1 MIKLL
6 RNLKKK
12 DFLLILVSTIF
23 VACTVYLDLLLP
35 DFMSDIT
42 VLIQTEGS
50 DINEILIAGA
60 KMLGC
65 ALGSAILSICAG
77 FLSAKIASNLA
88 MYTRDKLYLKVQDF
102 SKAEMNKFSTNSLLT
117 RATNDVTQVQ
127 TFIAMG
133 MILLIKAPITA
144 IWAIFKILGK
154 GWEWSLAT
162 AIAIG
167 VLLLAIIVIGILVV
181 PKFKKIQTLTDGL
194 NRVSRENLNGLRVV
208 RAYNAEEYES
218 KKFNNVNQK
227 LTKTNM
233 FTSKTMSFLMPIM
246 FLVMCG
252 LSLAIYWIGAYI
264 INDAV
269 MDQKIIML
277 GNMIVFMNYAMQV
290 IMSFMLLIMVFIMM
304 PRAMVSASRINEVLN
319 TDVSIVSKSRHS
331 QMREIGTVEFKYVD
345 FTYPGSKESLLK
357 NINFRVEKGETLA
370 IIGATGSGKTS
381 IVQLILR
388 IFDVTNGEVLI
399 NGVNIKD
406 LESSTLYNTIAYV
419 PQKAELF
426 SGTIVSNV
434 AFGKAKSEIDEK
446 TILEAL
452 EIAQARDFVSKL
464 PSKELSR
471 INQGG
476 SNFSGGQKQRISLA
490 RAIARKP
497 EIIIFDDSFSA
508 LDFKTDKKV
517 REAIS
522 EKLEGTTCII
532 VAQRIGTIMNADK
545 ILVLEDGK
553 IAAIGTHEEL
563 LRTCEIYKN
572 IASSQLGKEEM

>member
-304 PRAMVSASRINEVLN
+304 PRAMVSAGRINEVLN

-331 QMREIGTVEFKYVD
+331 QMREVGTVEFKNVD
-345 FTYPGSKESLLK
+345 FTYPGSKESILR

-434 AFGKAKSEIDEK
+434 AFGKAKSEMDEK

-563 LRTCEIYKN
+563 LKTCEIYKN